1 MSWFETINPVIQA
14 FIATLFTWAIT
25 ALGSLVVCFFKE
37 VNKKVLNTILGFS
50 AGVMI
55 AASFWSLLSP
65 AIDLSA
71 ELGYIVWLL
80 PATGFIIGGLFV
92 LLSDRFLDNVLKNR
106 KNLRNADSLRRSI
119 LLISAIT
126 IHNIP
131 EGMAI
136 GVAFGGI
143 ASGVPGM
150 TLIGAIMLAVGIGI
164 QNFPE
169 GAAVSLPLR
178 NEGFSR
184 FKSFMFGQASALVEP
199 ISAVIGVILVLTIR
213 SILPFLLSFA
223 AGAMIAVSARELL
236 PESINE
242 DKNLATIRIN
252 MWVCYNDDIRCCFR
266 IKRIIKESIKIL
278 ARENFLANIF
288 YYDK

>member
-1 MSWFETINPVIQA
+1 MNWFEGLNPVIQA
-14 FIATLFTWAIT
+14 LIATLFTWAIT

-65 AIDLSA
+65 AIDLST

-80 PATGFIIGGLFV
+80 PATGFIIGSLFV

-106 KNLRNADSLRRSI
+106 KNLRNADSLRKSI

-150 TLIGAIMLAVGIGI
+150 TVIGALMLAIGIGI

-223 AGAMIAVSARELL
+223 AGAMIAVAARELL
-236 PESINE
+236 PESITEN
-242 DKNLATIRIN
+242 KNLAT
-252 MWVCYNDDIRCCFR
+252 
-266 IKRIIKESIKIL
+266 L
-278 ARENFLANIF
+278 GLIF
-288 YYDK
+288 GFVLMMVLDVALG

>member
-1 MSWFETINPVIQA
+1 MYWFENLSPVIQA
-14 FIATLFTWAIT
+14 LIATIFTWGIT

-37 VNKKVLNTILGFS
+37 ANKKVLNTILGFS
-50 AGVMI
+50 AGVML

-65 AIDLSA
+65 AIDLSI

-80 PATGFIIGGLFV
+80 PTIGFIVGGLFV
-92 LLSDRFLDNVLKNR
+92 LLSDRFLDKV
-106 KNLRNADSLRRSI
+106 LRNKRSLRSADSLRRSI

-131 EGMAI
+131 EGMAV

-150 TLIGAIMLAVGIGI
+150 TLVGAIMLAVGIGI

-199 ISAVIGVILVLTIR
+199 ISAIIGVILVLAIR
-213 SILPFLLSFA
+213 SVLPFLLSFA
-223 AGAMIAVSARELL
+223 AGAMLTVVARELL
-236 PESINE
+236 PESVKEN
-242 DKNLATIRIN
+242 KNLATLGLICGFAI
-252 MWVCYNDDIRCCFR
+252 MM
-266 IKRIIKESIKIL
+266 IL
-278 ARENFLANIF
+278 DVALG
-288 YYDK
+288 

>member
-1 MSWFETINPVIQA
+1 MTWFETLNPVIQA
-14 FIATLFTWAIT
+14 LIATLFTWAIT

-65 AIDLSA
+65 AIDLST

-80 PATGFIIGGLFV
+80 PATGFIIGSLFV

-106 KNLRNADSLRRSI
+106 KNLRNADSLRKSI

-150 TLIGAIMLAVGIGI
+150 TVIGALMLAIGIGI

-223 AGAMIAVSARELL
+223 AGAMIAVAARELL
-236 PESINE
+236 PESITEN
-242 DKNLATIRIN
+242 KNLAT
-252 MWVCYNDDIRCCFR
+252 
-266 IKRIIKESIKIL
+266 L
-278 ARENFLANIF
+278 GLIF
-288 YYDK
+288 GFVLMMVLDVALG

>member
-1 MSWFETINPVIQA
+1 MDWFENINPVIQA
-14 FIATLFTWAIT
+14 LMATIFTWGVT
-25 ALGSLVVCFFKE
+25 ALGALMVCFFKE

-65 AIDLSA
+65 AIDLSN
-71 ELGYIVWLL
+71 ELGYIAWIF
-80 PATGFIIGGLFV
+80 PAIGFVAGGLFV
-92 LLSDRFLDNVLKNR
+92 LLSDKFLDKVLKNK
-106 KNLRNADSLRRSI
+106 KNLRSCESLKRSI

-131 EGMAI
+131 EGMAV

-150 TLIGAIMLAVGIGI
+150 TLIGAIMLAIGIGI

-178 NEGFSR
+178 KEGYSR
-184 FKSFMFGQASALVEP
+184 FSSFMLGQASALVEP
-199 ISAVIGVILVLTIR
+199 ISAIIGVILVLSVR
-213 SILPFLLSFA
+213 SMLPFLLSFA
-223 AGAMIAVSARELL
+223 AGAMIAVAARELL
-236 PESINE
+236 PESVKEN
-242 DKNLATIRIN
+242 KNLSTLGLI
-252 MWVCYNDDIRCCFR
+252 FGF
-266 IKRIIKESIKIL
+266 IIMMIL
-278 ARENFLANIF
+278 DVALG
-288 YYDK
+288 

>member
-1 MSWFETINPVIQA
+1 MNWFENLNPVIQA
-14 FIATLFTWAIT
+14 LIATIFTWGVT
-25 ALGSLVVCFFKE
+25 ALGALMVCFFKKI
-37 VNKKVLNTILGFS
+37 NSKVLSSILGFS

-55 AASFWSLLSP
+55 AASFWSLLAP
-65 AIDLSA
+65 AIDLSF
-71 ELGYIVWLL
+71 ELGYIAWVL
-80 PATGFIIGGLFV
+80 PAIGFIVGGLFV
-92 LLSDRFLDNVLKNR
+92 LLSDKFLDKVLKS
-106 KNLRNADSLRRSI
+106 KKSLKEADSLKRSI
-119 LLISAIT
+119 LLVSAIT

-131 EGMAI
+131 EGMSI

-150 TLIGAIMLAVGIGI
+150 TIIGAIMLALGIGI

-178 NEGFSR
+178 NEGYSR
-184 FKSFMFGQASALVEP
+184 FKSFMIGQASALVEP
-199 ISAVIGVILVLTIR
+199 VAAVIGVVLVLTIR

-252 MWVCYNDDIRCCFR
+252 LWICYNDDFRCCFGV
-266 IKRIIKESIKIL
+266 KNATCLK
-278 ARENFLANIF
+278 FQ
-288 YYDK
+288 